1 MDPCCTPFE
10 IHFLDSNSNFQDMLF
25 CSCCVVLSS
34 NNYRLIDHKLS
45 LESFWVIKLFQ
56 STRLNRGQFKV
67 ACLGCISKQVIER
80 KSNFADGIVM
90 LEHLNRF

>member
-10 IHFLDSNSNFQDMLF
+10 IHFLYSNFNFQDMIF
-25 CSCCVVLSS
+25 FVVLSS